1 VRLTRAR
8 VWAVAGAALAALG
21 LPVAA
26 PASASSASRA
36 ARAAAPATSEAAL
49 GRAVVREVNRQ
60 RRTRGLRRLK
70 VSAQLAEIA
79 ERHSD
84 DQLGGGRLSHTL
96 AGVTAAQR
104 IRAASPAIE
113 TGEVIGFLGGGP
125 RRGAARRLVAMWLKS
140 PRHRSIILG
149 RRFSRIG
156 VGSAVG
162 VLGGASGLLVTA
174 DLAGR

>member
-21 LPVAA
+21 LPAAA
-26 PASASSASRA
+26 PASASASRA

-70 VSAQLAEIA
+70 ASAQLAEIA
-79 ERHSD
+79 ERHCE
-84 DQLGGGRLSHTL
+84 DQLGGDQLSHTF
-96 AGVTAAQR
+96 AGVTASQR
-104 IRAASPAIE
+104 IRAASPAVE

-156 VGSAVG
+156 VGSAIG
-162 VLGGASGLLVTA
+162 VLGGAFGTLVTA